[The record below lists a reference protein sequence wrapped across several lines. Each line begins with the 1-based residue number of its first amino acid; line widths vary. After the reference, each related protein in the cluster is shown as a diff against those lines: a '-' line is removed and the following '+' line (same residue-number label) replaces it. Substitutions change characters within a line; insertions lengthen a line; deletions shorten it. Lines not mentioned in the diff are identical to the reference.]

1 MIPVRSYL
9 DLLGTYLRPQRARVV
24 VLTLTILTGI
34 AIQLA
39 NPQLIR
45 VFLDRVTTGD
55 RTGLTAL
62 AVWFIALAF
71 VQQILSVLSTW
82 QAEYIGWTA
91 TNRMRTELTE
101 HVLDLDMGFHKKR
114 TPGELIERI
123 DGDVTALTNF
133 FSAFVIKVG
142 GNVTLLIGVLVLLWV
157 ENAWIGFGLT
167 LFSVVAMAF
176 MIYLQQVAVPW
187 WKDVRGTSAELYGFI
202 GEQVEGTEDIKG
214 NGGVPYMIH
223 KFTLILRRW
232 LPQHVR
238 GRHGFSLMW
247 GSNIAVYVISTGI
260 VFWLG
265 SIFFGR
271 GTMTIGSVYLV
282 FHYLSLLR
290 HPMDEIRNQMEDFQK
305 AGAGI
310 ARVSELFAE
319 ERDLDTSGIEL
330 TPSGALGVELDG
342 MTFAYGDSNGG
353 ETVLDDLTIDIRPG
367 RIVGVLGRSGSGKTT
382 LARLLTR
389 LYDPVEGTVRI
400 GGIDVRDLEVHD
412 LRYSVG
418 MITQDVQL
426 FRATVRDNLTF
437 FDDTVDDDDLLA
449 RVEALGLAEWL
460 RSLPEGLDT
469 MLEAGGAGL
478 SAGQA
483 QLLAF
488 CRIYLAD
495 PGLVI
500 LDEASSRV
508 DPATEQLIERAVDG
522 LLADRTG
529 IIIAHRLATVQRADD
544 ILILEDGHVV
554 EYGDRTVLMAD
565 ENSRLSHLLAAGME
579 EVLA

>member
-9 DLLGTYLRPQRARVV
+9 SLLSKYLRPQRGRVAM
-24 VLTLTILTGI
+24 LTLTILAGI

-45 VFLDRVTTGD
+45 VFLDRVTGGE

-62 AVWFIALAF
+62 AVWFIVLAF
-71 VQQILSVLSTW
+71 VQQGLSVLATW
-82 QAEYIGWTA
+82 QAEYVGWTA

-101 HVLDLDMGFHKKR
+101 HVLNLDMGFHKKR

-142 GNVTLLIGVLVLLWV
+142 GNVTLLIGVLVLLWI
-157 ENAWIGFGLT
+157 ESAWIGFGLT
-167 LFSVVAMAF
+167 VFSVAAMAV
-176 MIYLQQVAVPW
+176 MIGLQQVAVPW
-187 WKDVRGTSAELYGFI
+187 WKAVRGTSAELYGFI
-202 GEQVEGTEDIKG
+202 GEQVEGTEDIRG

-232 LPQHVR
+232 LPQHVK
-238 GRHGFSLMW
+238 GRYGFSLMW
-247 GSNIAVYVISTGI
+247 GTNIGVYVISTGI

-271 GTMTIGSVYLV
+271 STMTIGSVYLV
-282 FHYLSLLR
+282 FHYLALLR

-310 ARVSELFAE
+310 ERVSELFAE
-319 ERDLDTSGIEL
+319 VSGLDTSGTEM
-330 TPSGALGVELDG
+330 TPRGALRVELDE
-342 MTFAYGDSNGG
+342 MTFAYDDAHGG
-353 ETVLDDLTIDIRPG
+353 EIVLDELSLDIRPG

-389 LYDPVEGTVRI
+389 LYDPVHGEIRI
-400 GGIDVRDLEVHD
+400 GGIDVRDMEVHD
-412 LRYSVG
+412 LRHSVG

-437 FDDTVDDDDLLA
+437 FDETADDDDLLT
-449 RVEALGLAEWL
+449 RVEALGLGGWL
-460 RSLPEGLDT
+460 RALPNGLNT

-529 IIIAHRLATVQRADD
+529 LIIAHRLATVQRADD
-544 ILILEDGHVV
+544 VLILEDGHIV
-554 EYGDRTVLMAD
+554 EYGDRAELMDD
-565 ENSRLSHLLAAGME
+565 ENSRLSHLLAAGMD

>member
-9 DLLGTYLRPQRARVV
+9 NLLSKYLRPQRGRVAL
-24 VLTLTILTGI
+24 LTLTILAGI

-45 VFLDRVTTGD
+45 VFLDRVTGGD
-55 RTGLTAL
+55 RNGLTAL
-62 AVWFIALAF
+62 AVWFIVLAF
-71 VQQILSVLSTW
+71 FQQGLSVLATW
-82 QAEYIGWTA
+82 QAEYVGWTA

-101 HVLDLDMGFHKKR
+101 HVLGLDMGFHKKR

-142 GNVTLLIGVLVLLWV
+142 GNVTLLLGVLVLLWV

-167 LFSVVAMAF
+167 VFSVAAMAV
-176 MIYLQQVAVPW
+176 MIGLQQVAVPW
-187 WKDVRGTSAELYGFI
+187 WKAVRGTSAELYGFI
-202 GEQVEGTEDIKG
+202 GEQVEGTEDIRG

-232 LPQHVR
+232 LPQHVK

-247 GSNIAVYVISTGI
+247 GTNIGVYVVSTGI

-271 GTMTIGSVYLV
+271 CTMTIGSVYLV
-282 FHYLSLLR
+282 FHYLALLR

-310 ARVSELFAE
+310 ERVGELFAE
-319 ERDLDTSGIEL
+319 TSGLDTSGSAL
-330 TPSGALGVELDG
+330 TPRGALRVELDD
-342 MTFAYGDSNGG
+342 MTFAYDDAHGG
-353 ETVLDDLTIDIRPG
+353 EIVLADLTLDIEPG

-382 LARLLTR
+382 LARSRTR
-389 LYDPVEGTVRI
+389 LYDPVRGEIRI
-400 GGIDVRDLEVHD
+400 GGIDVRGMEVHD
-412 LRYSVG
+412 LRHSVG

-437 FDDTVDDDDLLA
+437 FDDTVDDDDLFT
-449 RVEALGLAEWL
+449 RVEALGLGGWL
-460 RSLPEGLDT
+460 RSLPNGLDT

-522 LLADRTG
+522 LLSDRTG
-529 IIIAHRLATVQRADD
+529 LIIAHRLATVQRADD

-565 ENSRLSHLLAAGME
+565 EDSRLSHLLAAGME